1 MFVCEQVQISRG
13 NRRLF
18 DGLGFCLKEGGA
30 LTVTG
35 ANGSGKTT
43 LLKALA
49 GLVSPDEGRI
59 TWQGEDVSRSENFRK
74 QVNYI
79 GHKSA
84 LKQDLS
90 VYDNIQFW
98 AAMRGTPMLVEA
110 AIHFFE
116 LWPMVDM
123 LIHQLSAGWQRK
135 VALARLIA
143 IPTHIWILDEP
154 FANLDK
160 ESTERMEGLIA
171 TRVKQGGVVVFTTH
185 QPQTLAPELHLPDFM
200 PELKTLAEE
209 EWLHVA

>member
-18 DGLGFCLKEGGA
+18 AGLGLCLKEGGA
-30 LTVTG
+30 LAVTG
-35 ANGSGKTT
+35 ANGAGKTT
-43 LLKALA
+43 LLKAAA
-49 GLVSPDEGRI
+49 GLITPDEGRI
-59 TWQGEDVSRSENFRK
+59 TWQGEDVARSEAFRT

-79 GHKSA
+79 GHKPA
-84 LKQDLS
+84 LKQELT

-98 AAMRGTPMLVEA
+98 ACMRGTQMLTEA

-123 LIHQLSAGWQRK
+123 PIHQLSAGWQRK

-143 IPTHIWILDEP
+143 IPTQVWILDEP
-154 FANLDK
+154 FANLDT
-160 ESTERMEGLIA
+160 ESAERVEGLIA
-171 TRVKQGGVVVFTTH
+171 TRVKQGGMVLFTTH
-185 QPQTLAPELHLPDFM
+185 QPQTAFPELLLEDFA